1 MAEGIEKIL
10 ECPIC
15 LEQIKNPK
23 MLPCQHSFCLKN
35 CLENL
40 VDGSSSTKNPLLM
53 CPLCREIYDVPIN
66 GVSGFPNNYILQN
79 LLEKQIDTITQNQ
92 TKIIRMSNVPEGWEE
107 RESRSSG
114 QSYYIN
120 KYTKQSQW
128 ETPTEPAKP
137 ASEDDKVQ
145 SSHLLVKHRDSRR
158 PSSWRE
164 ENITRSKEEALEILQ
179 G

>member
-40 VDGSSSTKNPLLM
+40 VDGSSSTKNPVLM

-107 RESRSSG
+107 RESRSTGES
-114 QSYYIN
+114 
-120 KYTKQSQW
+120 
-128 ETPTEPAKP
+128 
-137 ASEDDKVQ
+137 VF
-145 SSHLLVKHRDSRR
+145 
-158 PSSWRE
+158 
-164 ENITRSKEEALEILQ
+164 
-179 G
+179 